1 MAYPDLW
8 RSKQCGSMPE
18 IVMMWKSFL
27 IDCQTSNSD
36 KVNVYADNLG
46 EAVRNGIPATIGAAS
61 GSVCAD
67 CLGNRERAPQAFP
80 TVTIKELVAIPAG
93 AL

>member
-36 KVNVYADNLG
+36 KVNVYADNRG
-46 EAVRNGIPATIGAAS
+46 EAVRSGIPATIGAAQPLAACARIVWEIV
-61 GSVCAD
+61 SVRPK
-67 CLGNRERAPQAFP
+67 LFP
-80 TVTIKELVAIPAG
+80 PSRLKNS
-93 AL
+93 